1 MFYDCSS
8 RNLRTGVEQLMIS
21 TLLNVKAKQDI
32 ASRAAANI
40 VENLRE
46 IETSNIY
53 FRFLGGQ
60 INAKSFVGILSLDI
74 RKDEDFEAYIV
85 STNETAA
92 AIDLE
97 KLIRAIEP
105 YCETI
110 LVD

>member
-1 MFYDCSS
+1 
-8 RNLRTGVEQLMIS
+8 MIS

-40 VENLRE
+40 IENLRE

-53 FRFLGGQ
+53 LRFMGAQ
-60 INAKSFVGILSLDI
+60 VNAKSLVGLLTLNIKQNES
-74 RKDEDFEAYIV
+74 FEIYIF
-85 STNETAA
+85 STDDVAA

-97 KLIRAIEP
+97 KLLRVIEP

-110 LVD
+110 LID

>member
-1 MFYDCSS
+1 
-8 RNLRTGVEQLMIS
+8 MIS

-40 VENLRE
+40 IENLRE

-53 FRFLGGQ
+53 LRFMGAQ
-60 INAKSFVGILSLDI
+60 VNAKSLVGLLSLDI
-74 RKDEDFEAYIV
+74 KQNECFEIYIY

-97 KLIRAIEP
+97 KLLRAIEP
-105 YCETI
+105 YAK
-110 LVD
+110 LF